1 MIALSNLT
9 AQTLTTGQSIT
20 FDSTVLRTC
29 SSAEGH
35 RQATPAVKL
44 RVPGIYEVHF
54 TGNVASA
61 TAAAPVELAI
71 AIGGSTL
78 PGTLMVSTPST
89 ANVENNVHADT
100 IVRNACGEYDTIT
113 ITNVGTNPVTVSAG
127 SGLWVKR
134 VA

>member
-1 MIALSNLT
+1 MFPPQRA
-9 AQTLTTGQSIT
+9 
-20 FDSTVLRTC
+20 
-29 SSAEGH
+29 
-35 RQATPAVKL
+35 ATPVQ
-44 RVPGIYEVHF
+44 
-54 TGNVASA
+54 
-61 TAAAPVELAI
+61 LAI

-78 PGTLMVSTPST
+78 PGTLMVSTPSA

>member
-1 MIALSNLT
+1 M
-9 AQTLTTGQSIT
+9 
-20 FDSTVLRTC
+20 
-29 SSAEGH
+29 
-35 RQATPAVKL
+35 KL

-78 PGTLMVSTPST
+78 PGTLMVSTPSA
-89 ANVENNVHADT
+89 ANVANNVHADT
-100 IVRNACGEYDTIT
+100 IVRNSCGEYDTIT